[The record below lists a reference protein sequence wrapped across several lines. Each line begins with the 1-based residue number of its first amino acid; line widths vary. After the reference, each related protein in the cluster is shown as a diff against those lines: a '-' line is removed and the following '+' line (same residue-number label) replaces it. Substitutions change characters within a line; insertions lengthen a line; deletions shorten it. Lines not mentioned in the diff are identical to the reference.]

1 MSTAAMPVYKW
12 NTLNWRAIE
21 KSVFK
26 LQKRSYPQMGEIIEK
41 DHILSLAHGGL
52 DILSNRQLLHGHCH
66 VQKTATC
73 ETQKAEVFMS
83 TNQLAEEPGAEK
95 SASPVVK
102 AGGQR

>member
-1 MSTAAMPVYKW
+1 MLTNAESTLLKKQQGKCPW
-12 NTLNWRAIE
+12 CGLR
-21 KSVFK
+21 F
-26 LQKRSYPQMGEIIEK
+26 QMGEIIEK

-52 DILSNRQLLHGHCH
+52 DIPSNRQLLHGHCH
-66 VQKTATC
+66 DQKTAKCDTH
-73 ETQKAEVFMS
+73 EAEVFMS